1 MKDGKNVILAIDD
14 DQDILDT
21 MRTIMESDGHV
32 VETAPTAEDGVRAF
46 KSAQPDMIIVDLMME
61 EIDAGTNF
69 VREVRALGSQVPIYM
84 VTSVGD
90 EMNMNTAYSDLGLSG
105 IIQKPIQPATLLATI
120 KAKLG

>member
-14 DQDILDT
+14 DPDILDT

-32 VETAPTAEDGVRAF
+32 VETAPTAEDGIRAF

-90 EMNMNTAYSDLGLSG
+90 EMNMNTAYTDLGLSG

>member
-32 VETAPTAEDGVRAF
+32 VETAPTAEDGIRAF

-90 EMNMNTAYSDLGLSG
+90 EMNMNTAYTDLGLSG

>member
-32 VETAPTAEDGVRAF
+32 VETAPTAEDGIRAF

>member
-14 DQDILDT
+14 DPDILDT

-32 VETAPTAEDGVRAF
+32 VETAPTAEDGIRAF